1 MNLEQV
7 KEQLEAMSDKELF
20 RYLRQLICQSLDEL
34 DHPSLETNEIMDMVF
49 SECQIRG
56 KERLYDKTYEA
67 VTKNPDLCRVA

>member
-20 RYLRQLICQSLDEL
+20 RYLRRLICQSLQEL
-34 DHPSLETNEIMDMVF
+34 DHPAPEANEVMDMVF
-49 SECQIRG
+49 SECQSRG

-67 VTKNPDLCRVA
+67 VTKNPALCQVA